1 MNPPSLSFLIPLY
14 NSAET
19 IAALVHEIA
28 ALSIEGGHEIVLVDD
43 GSSDRTEE
51 VCQRLLA
58 EAKVPITFVSH
69 ARNFGEHNAV
79 LTGLRLARGSY
90 IVTLDDDGQNPPSE
104 GKRLY
109 EFARAQ
115 KLDVVFARH
124 PEKQHHPWRNLT
136 SALNEKVS
144 DWILDKP
151 RGFYVSTFRCMSGWL
166 AQELGKNTGPFPYI
180 DGLILQTTQR
190 IGTLEVSH
198 QKRVAGQ
205 SGYTLRRL
213 VRLWLSTIVN
223 FSVMPLRIATVLGIA
238 IAGTGFLGMAWV
250 LYITLKDQRAVLG
263 WESLMSV
270 FLAFSGTQLIVLG
283 LLGEYLGRLVQ
294 TINQRPQSVVREV
307 FRSAETK

>member
-1 MNPPSLSFLIPLY
+1 MNSPSLTFLIPLY
-14 NSAET
+14 HSAET

-43 GSSDRTEE
+43 GSSDGTAE
-51 VCQRLLA
+51 VCRQLLA

-79 LTGLRLARGSY
+79 LTGLRMARGSY
-90 IVTLDDDGQNPPSE
+90 IVTMDDDGQNPPSE
-104 GKRLY
+104 GQRLY

-124 PEKQHHPWRNLT
+124 PEKQHHAWRNLT

-180 DGLILQTTQR
+180 DGLILQATQR
-190 IGTLEVSH
+190 IGTLDVSH
-198 QKRVAGQ
+198 QKRVAGK
-205 SGYTLRRL
+205 SGYTLRKL
-213 VRLWLSTIVN
+213 VQLWLSTIVN
-223 FSVMPLRIATVLGIA
+223 FSVMPLRIATILGIT
-238 IAGTGFLGMAWV
+238 IAGTGLLGMAWV
-250 LYITLKDQRAVLG
+250 LYTSVKDQRVVLD

-270 FLAFSGTQLIVLG
+270 FLTFSGIQLVILG

-307 FRSAETK
+307 LRSAETK

>member
-1 MNPPSLSFLIPLY
+1 MNSPSLTFLIPLY
-14 NSAET
+14 HSAET

-28 ALSIEGGHEIVLVDD
+28 ALAIEGGLEIVLVDD
-43 GSSDRTEE
+43 GSSDGTAE
-51 VCQRLLA
+51 VCRQLLA

-90 IVTLDDDGQNPPSE
+90 IVTMDDDGQNPPSE

-109 EFARAQ
+109 EFARDQ

-124 PEKQHHPWRNLT
+124 PEKQHEAWRNLT
-136 SALNEKVS
+136 STLNEKVS

-151 RGFYVSTFRCMSGWL
+151 RGLYVSTFRCMSGWL
-166 AQELGKNTGPFPYI
+166 AQELGKNTGPFPYL
-180 DGLILQTTQR
+180 DGLILQSTQR

-198 QKRVAGQ
+198 QKRAAGK

-213 VRLWLSTIVN
+213 MRLWLSTIVN
-223 FSVMPLRIATVLGIA
+223 FSVMPLRIATILGIA
-238 IAGTGFLGMAWV
+238 ITGTGLLGMAWV
-250 LYITLKDQRAVLG
+250 LYLSVIDQRTVLG

-270 FLAFSGTQLIVLG
+270 FLAFSGTQLVILG
-283 LLGEYLGRLVQ
+283 LIGEYLGRLVQ

-307 FRSAETK
+307 FRSAEPK

>member
-1 MNPPSLSFLIPLY
+1 MNSPSLTFLIPLY
-14 NSAET
+14 HSAET

-28 ALSIEGGHEIVLVDD
+28 ALSIEGGLEIVLVDD
-43 GSSDRTEE
+43 GSSDGTAE
-51 VCQRLLA
+51 VCRQLLA

-90 IVTLDDDGQNPPSE
+90 IVTMDDDGQNPPSE

-109 EFARAQ
+109 EFARDQ

-124 PEKQHHPWRNLT
+124 PEKQHEAWRNLT
-136 SALNEKVS
+136 STLNEKVS

-151 RGFYVSTFRCMSGWL
+151 RGLYVSTFRCMSGWL
-166 AQELGKNTGPFPYI
+166 AQELGKNTGPFPYL
-180 DGLILQTTQR
+180 DGLILQSTQR

-198 QKRVAGQ
+198 QKRAAGK

-213 VRLWLSTIVN
+213 MRLWLSTIVN
-223 FSVMPLRIATVLGIA
+223 FSVMPLRIATILGIA
-238 IAGTGFLGMAWV
+238 ITGTGLLGMAWV
-250 LYITLKDQRAVLG
+250 LYLSVIDQRTVLG

-270 FLAFSGTQLIVLG
+270 FLAFSGTQLVILG
-283 LLGEYLGRLVQ
+283 LIGEYLGRLVQ

-307 FRSAETK
+307 FRSAEPK